1 MRSIVKTSE
10 LIKTADA
17 LVLAKTGNSLKD
29 IQKSILEQV
38 LEGKKLKNIRVT
50 GYSDNTV
57 QRVFCPRLWELL
69 SDAIRKKIRINT
81 VKITLENI
89 HNESQSLS
97 EDDARENTISTKQ
110 PSITP
115 SVTLKKILHN
125 LPAPSCTSFIGR
137 EEEITRLL
145 ELLSPRHT
153 AHLISVDG
161 IGGVGK
167 TTLVVEAAYR
177 CLSASNNEAFMGV
190 PTFNAIIF
198 ISAKEYYLTPFGFLP
213 SLAPRRTLDDIFRQ
227 IARIFDELDI
237 TGVSFEEQLDLIK
250 DALSRQRTLL
260 IVDNLET
267 VENQQDVLAFLYEL
281 PPTVK
286 AIITTRE
293 QIVFV
298 PVRLT
303 SMPEVDG
310 LCLIKHEAQEKG
322 VSLSEAEQK
331 ELYQITGGVP
341 VAISYA
347 VGQLANGYSIK
358 EVLEGVSQATEDV
371 ARFCFD
377 NSVKPLKG
385 QSAHKLL
392 MALALFPMA
401 ALQDALVQVAVPEA
415 TSSTIKNDLA
425 RLRGLSLVRQENYR
439 YSMLPLTR
447 EYALAELNNCSDFER
462 KARERWIS
470 WYLNFSQ
477 IYAQQDA
484 KEWQQFDVLE
494 SEWQNLQAAIEWCM
508 VEGRYA
514 EMLNFWQNI
523 EAYTHIMGRR
533 ESRLQYLDD
542 RLTWT
547 AWLIQAAEQRGNWSV
562 AAQVIVDR
570 AWTLTSMGKPK
581 HLQEAEELFERAWSL
596 RHHQKPLFILN
607 LVKNIAVLCIQQ
619 HKFEEAQTWMNQTIE
634 LLTQTQLDEQQRI
647 KQLVQINYYQGE
659 IWFKNQDYEQATI
672 YFEKAL
678 EYAHEINWLR
688 GIFCT
693 QNWLAE
699 IAIVK
704 GQLDKAEQLLTEGL
718 RVAEA
723 NVDKCRIAFCKRSLS
738 NLAKA
743 QGNLVE
749 ARNCAIAALGNFEK
763 LGMVLE
769 AEETQALLQLLDT
782 ADSAS

>member
-1 MRSIVKTSE
+1 M
-10 LIKTADA
+10 
-17 LVLAKTGNSLKD
+17 VLAKTGNSLKD
-29 IQKSILEQV
+29 VQKIILEQV

-69 SDAIRKKIRINT
+69 SDATEQKIRINT
-81 VKITLENI
+81 VRLTLENI
-89 HNESQSLS
+89 QNKSKYIS
-97 EDDARENTISTKQ
+97 EGETSEITVSTEQ

-115 SVTLKKILHN
+115 SVTSKKLLHN

-177 CLSASNNEAFMGV
+177 CLGASNNEAFMGV
-190 PTFNAIIF
+190 PTFDAIIF
-198 ISAKEYYLTPFGFLP
+198 ISAKQYYLTPFGLLP

-227 IARIFDELDI
+227 ISRIFDELDI

-303 SMPEVDG
+303 SMPEADG

-322 VSLSEAEQK
+322 VSLSEADQK
-331 ELYQITGGVP
+331 TLYHITGGVP

-392 MALALFPMA
+392 MALALFPTP
-401 ALQDALVQVAVPEA
+401 ALQDALVQVAIPEA
-415 TSSTIKNDLA
+415 NSNTIKNDLA
-425 RLRGLSLVRQENYR
+425 RLRGLSLVRQDNYR

-447 EYALAELNNCSDFER
+447 EYALAELNNHNDFEQ

-477 IYAQQDA
+477 RYAQQDA
-484 KEWQQFDVLE
+484 KEWQQFDGLE

-508 VEGRYA
+508 AEGRYA
-514 EMLNFWQNI
+514 EMLDFWQNI

-533 ESRLQYLDD
+533 ESRLQYWDD

-547 AWLIQAAEQRGNWSV
+547 AWLIQAAEQRGDWSV
-562 AAQVIVDR
+562 AAQVMVDR
-570 AWTLTSMGKPK
+570 AWTLTSMGRHKQ
-581 HLQEAEELFERAWSL
+581 LQEAEELFARAWSF
-596 RHHQKPLFILN
+596 RHHQKPLFILT
-607 LVKNIAVLCIQQ
+607 LAKNIAVLCIQQ
-619 HKFEEAQTWMNQTIE
+619 YKFDEAQTWLNQTIE
-634 LLTQTQLDEQQRI
+634 LLTQTQLDEQQRV

-659 IWFKNQDYEQATI
+659 ICFKNQEYEQAKTF
-672 YFEKAL
+672 FEKAL
-678 EYAHEINWLR
+678 KYAQEINWLR
-688 GIFCT
+688 AIFCT

-749 ARNCAIAALGNFEK
+749 ARDYAIAALGNFEK
-763 LGMVLE
+763 LGMLLE
-769 AEETQALLQLLDT
+769 VEETQVLLQLLDT
-782 ADSAS
+782 VD

>member
-29 IQKSILEQV
+29 VQKIILEQV

-69 SDAIRKKIRINT
+69 SDATEQKIRINT
-81 VKITLENI
+81 VRLTLENI
-89 HNESQSLS
+89 HKKSKYIS
-97 EDDARENTISTKQ
+97 EGEISEITVSTEQ

-115 SVTLKKILHN
+115 SVTSKKILHN

-177 CLSASNNEAFMGV
+177 CLGASNNEAFMGV
-190 PTFNAIIF
+190 PTFDAIIF
-198 ISAKEYYLTPFGFLP
+198 ISAKQYYLTPFGLLP

-227 IARIFDELDI
+227 ISRIFDELDI
-237 TGVSFEEQLDLIK
+237 TGISFEEQLDLIK

-286 AIITTRE
+286 AVITTRE

-303 SMPEVDG
+303 SMPEADG

-322 VSLSEAEQK
+322 VSLSEADQK
-331 ELYQITGGVP
+331 TLYHITGGVP

-392 MALALFPMA
+392 MALALFPMPA
-401 ALQDALVQVAVPEA
+401 FQDALVQVAVPEA
-415 TSSTIKNDLA
+415 NSNTIKNDLA
-425 RLRGLSLVRQENYR
+425 RLRGLSLVRQDNYR

-447 EYALAELNNCSDFER
+447 EYALAELNNHNDFEQ

-477 IYAQQDA
+477 RYAQQDA
-484 KEWQQFDVLE
+484 KEWQQFDGLE

-508 VEGRYA
+508 AEGRYG
-514 EMLNFWQNI
+514 EMLDFWQNI

-533 ESRLQYLDD
+533 ESRLQYWDD

-547 AWLIQAAEQRGNWSV
+547 AWLIQAAEQRGDWSV
-562 AAQVIVDR
+562 AAQVMVDR
-570 AWTLTSMGKPK
+570 AWTLTSMGRHKQ
-581 HLQEAEELFERAWSL
+581 LQEAEELFARAWSF
-596 RHHQKPLFILN
+596 RHHQKPLFILT
-607 LVKNIAVLCIQQ
+607 LAKNIAVLCIQQ
-619 HKFEEAQTWMNQTIE
+619 YKFDEAQTWLNQTIE
-634 LLTQTQLDEQQRI
+634 LLTQTQLDEQQRV

-659 IWFKNQDYEQATI
+659 ICFKNQEHEQAKTF
-672 YFEKAL
+672 FEKAL
-678 EYAHEINWLR
+678 KYAQEIHWLR
-688 GIFCT
+688 AIFCT

-749 ARNCAIAALGNFEK
+749 ARDYAIAALGNFEK
-763 LGMVLE
+763 LGMLLE
-769 AEETQALLQLLDT
+769 VEETQALLQLLDT
-782 ADSAS
+782 VD